1 METNPQNEPHT
12 PTSRN
17 HSDDGK
23 LVPKLMTFAPS
34 LYPKAI
40 PRWLPVAANQDVQQ
54 IGAAAGMWDCR
65 VQEHENAE
73 ALKISIAEMKLMVM
87 SLQTK
92 DSKWYSSAEQS
103 V

>member
-1 METNPQNEPHT
+1 M
-12 PTSRN
+12 
-17 HSDDGK
+17 
-23 LVPKLMTFAPS
+23 L
-34 LYPKAI
+34 
-40 PRWLPVAANQDVQQ
+40 
-54 IGAAAGMWDCR
+54 DCR

-87 SLQTK
+87 SLQAK

>member
-1 METNPQNEPHT
+1 M
-12 PTSRN
+12 
-17 HSDDGK
+17 
-23 LVPKLMTFAPS
+23 L
-34 LYPKAI
+34 
-40 PRWLPVAANQDVQQ
+40 
-54 IGAAAGMWDCR
+54 DCR

-87 SLQTK
+87 SLQTN